1 MGVAAGRSRVRPV
14 AVLLAFQFTTFAHA
28 IAAQTR
34 PAAIDAHPLGAPV
47 AMILE
52 FGDQYLGGDELYDA
66 KLTVLEIARG
76 EKAWNVVR
84 QASASN
90 PAPKARFEYLLA
102 RVRFEFS
109 ARTSPSHYNY
119 NLNETQFTATS
130 ASGEEFDAPS
140 LVEPPTPRLNG
151 TVHPGESIDGWVAF
165 LVPRN
170 VSKPLMVFRE
180 DVGTVSHRGTGT
192 WFQLY
197 ARAAASSA
205 AKP

>member
-1 MGVAAGRSRVRPV
+1 MGVAARRSRVRPV
-14 AVLLAFQFTTFAHA
+14 AALLAFQFTTFANA
-28 IAAQTR
+28 MAAQTR

-66 KLTVLEIARG
+66 KVTVLEIARG
-76 EKAWNVVR
+76 EKAWNIVR

-90 PAPKARFEYLLA
+90 PAPKAGFEYLLA
-102 RVRFEFS
+102 RVQFAFS

-140 LVEPPTPRLNG
+140 LVEQPTPRLNG
-151 TVHPGESIDGWVAF
+151 TVKPGESVEGWVAF
-165 LVPRN
+165 LVPRS

-197 ARAAASSA
+197 TRPTYAHPAR
-205 AKP
+205 

>member
-1 MGVAAGRSRVRPV
+1 MGVAAGRSRVRHV
-14 AVLLAFQFTTFAHA
+14 AALLAFQFTTFAA
-28 IAAQTR
+28 AMAAQTR
-34 PAAIDAHPLGAPV
+34 LAAIDAHPVGAPV

-66 KLTVLEIARG
+66 KVTVLEIARG
-76 EKAWNVVR
+76 EKALNIVR

-90 PAPKARFEYLLA
+90 PAPKAGFEYLLA

-109 ARTSPSHYNY
+109 ARTFPSHYNY
-119 NLNETQFTATS
+119 NLNETQFAATS

-140 LVEPPTPRLNG
+140 LAEPPMPRLNG
-151 TVHPGESIDGWVAF
+151 TVKPGESVEGWVAF
-165 LVPRN
+165 LVPRSI
-170 VSKPLMVFRE
+170 SKPLMVFRE

-197 ARAAASSA
+197 ARAAAGTA

>member
-1 MGVAAGRSRVRPV
+1 MGVAVDRPRARFV
-14 AVLLAFQFTTFAHA
+14 AVLLAFQFTIFANA
-28 IAAQTR
+28 MAAQTR
-34 PAAIDAHPLGAPV
+34 PTAIDAHPLGAPV

-52 FGDQYLGGDELYDA
+52 FGDQYLGGDELYDT
-66 KLTVLEIARG
+66 KVTVLEIARG
-76 EKAWNVVR
+76 EKAWNIVR

-90 PAPKARFEYLLA
+90 PAPKAGFEYLLA

-119 NLNETQFTATS
+119 NLNETQFAATS

-151 TVHPGESIDGWVAF
+151 TVKPGESVEGWVAF

-197 ARAAASSA
+197 ARPTYAHPAR
-205 AKP
+205 